1 MDQTNAKLTQKR
13 VGLAIRQ
20 AMREKRDVMAWCSEP
35 KGFGCR
41 ARPSGGASYIFQFRT
56 PGGRAGRTQK
66 ITIGKTTTFSP
77 EEARLIAR
85 GYAQEVALGQDPR
98 RSGSASGGGTGEEKP
113 YATTL
118 RMLFELFLE
127 QNHARLS
134 PKTLD
139 GMRSHL
145 RGPWA
150 DLAEQPIDKI
160 RRIDVAGRHAALA
173 QTPYAA
179 NRALATLS
187 TLFSFAERME
197 LRPIGSNPARG
208 VPKHKETHRERFM
221 TPDEIAALW
230 AALLEVEA
238 IPRHRFAAAC
248 IRLGLLT
255 GWRVGEAR
263 TLEWR
268 DVDLEGR
275 AAMITGK
282 TGARHAPLA
291 PPVCALLK
299 PLSLATTHY
308 GLGDHHGRYVFPSTA
323 GATDETGP
331 LTDWEHRRSWDKAI
345 EISGVKN
352 VRRHDLRHLVAGVIG
367 MQTGSALRVKE
378 AMGHRSVSMSERYV
392 SPISDLQ
399 RHSTDQAAA
408 LIVDLATKK
417 IKTAGFSHES
427 Q

>member
-1 MDQTNAKLTQKR
+1 MDNSNAKLTQKR
-13 VGLAIRQ
+13 VGMVIRE
-20 AMREKRDVMAWCSEP
+20 AMREKRDVMAWCVEP

-77 EEARLIAR
+77 EEARVIAR
-85 GYAQEVALGQDPR
+85 GYAQEVALGRDPR
-98 RSGSASGGGTGEEKP
+98 RPGEGAALEPEKP
-113 YATTL
+113 SSPTL
-118 RMLFELFLE
+118 RALFELFLE

-145 RGPWA
+145 RAQWA
-150 DLAEQPIDKI
+150 DMAERPIDEI
-160 RRIDVAGRHAALA
+160 RRIDVAGRHAALTE
-173 QTPYAA
+173 TPYAA

-197 LRPIGSNPARG
+197 LRPIGSNPVRG
-208 VPKHKETHRERFM
+208 VQKHKESHRERFM
-221 TPDEIAALW
+221 TADEIAALW
-230 AALLEVEA
+230 TALVSLEA

-268 DVDLEGR
+268 DVDLNGR
-275 AAMITGK
+275 EAMIHGK
-282 TGARHAPLA
+282 TGTRCAPLA
-291 PPVCALLK
+291 PPVCALLA
-299 PLSLATTHY
+299 PLSQATVHY
-308 GLGDHHGRYVFPSTA
+308 GLGEHHGRYVFPSTA
-323 GATDETGP
+323 GVTDEFAP
-331 LTDWEHRRSWDKAI
+331 LTDWEHRRSWEKAV
-345 EISGVKN
+345 EVSGVEN
-352 VRRHDLRHLVAGVIG
+352 IRRHDLRHLVAGVIG

-378 AMGHRSVSMSERYV
+378 AMGHRSVSVSERYV

-399 RHSTDQAAA
+399 RRSTDQAAA
-408 LIVDLATKK
+408 LIVDLATQ
-417 IKTAGFSHES
+417 KTKAVVV
-427 Q
+427 